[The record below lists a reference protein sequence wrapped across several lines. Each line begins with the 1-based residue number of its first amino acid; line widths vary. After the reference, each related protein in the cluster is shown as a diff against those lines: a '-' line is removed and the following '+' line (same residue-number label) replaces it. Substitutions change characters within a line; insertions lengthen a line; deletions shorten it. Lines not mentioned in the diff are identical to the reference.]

1 MDEIYSGWNFLVYPL
16 YLTTMTGLSSGPD
29 STLNGHNLI
38 SFWTIGSANFLPISL
53 LASKTVLI
61 GFLAV
66 WFLAAS
72 PISLSVSVNPTY
84 DGVVLFP

>member
-1 MDEIYSGWNFLVYPL
+1 MTAFLQDSPRKDSAVYLILVKTIDEISSAWNFLVYPL
-16 YLTTMTGLSSGPD
+16 YLTTITGLSSWPD

-38 SFWTIGSANFLPISL
+38 SFWTIGSLNLRPISL

-66 WFLAAS
+66 
-72 PISLSVSVNPTY
+72 
-84 DGVVLFP
+84 